1 MAAGDSDTPFADAF
15 RADSGI
21 PPCQTPDCTAVAH
34 FRNGYTRCLDHD
46 HVAPETAA
54 GDLEAVGI
62 ATDSFTFYF
71 GASCG
76 SSRKTLRQMEE
87 PNVMLSYATRT
98 NTPWEGIGSL
108 MVDSGGYSLLDKGEG
123 EYTDSADDYLDY
135 VEESGAEFFITRDVP
150 AADSVLAEI
159 DGGVGEAISR
169 TVDLTCETLDRSSDR
184 GVDATPIG
192 VLQGVS
198 PEDYIDCYHELAKA
212 DAVTG
217 RLAIGSLKGVSTEH
231 TVSIITEV
239 RRALDDDGNDDVELH
254 GLGVDVNDLEY
265 TGVRR
270 ALSSAD
276 SSRYIATARWR
287 ANREEDPPRLRD
299 DEPRS
304 PWTETAR
311 AYMDMRAALRELL
324 DRDDFPTPSAGESS
338 ATVEQAGISDY

>member
-1 MAAGDSDTPFADAF
+1 MMASPGGPETPFADAF
-15 RADSGI
+15 REHRGP
-21 PPCQTPDCTAVAH
+21 PPCQHPDCTDPAH
-34 FRNGYTRCLDHD
+34 FRNGYTHCLGHD
-46 HVAPETAA
+46 YAAPQTRA

-98 NTPWEGIGSL
+98 NTPWDGIGSL

-123 EYTDSADDYLDY
+123 EYTDSVDDYLDY
-135 VEESGAEFFITRDVP
+135 VQESGAEYFVTRDVP
-150 AADSVLAEI
+150 AADSVLP
-159 DGGVGEAISR
+159 
-169 TVDLTCETLDRSSDR
+169 LLDR
-184 GVDATPIG
+184 GVSEAIYRTVSLTAETLERSTARDVDADPIA

-198 PEDYIDCYHELAKA
+198 AEDYIQCYHELVKA
-212 DAVTG
+212 DALTG
-217 RLAIGSLKGVSTEH
+217 RLAIGSLKGVPTEQ
-231 TVSIITEV
+231 TVRIITDV
-239 RRALDDDGNDDVELH
+239 RRALDEDGNDDMELH
-254 GLGVDVNDLEY
+254 GLGVDVNDLEHAS
-265 TGVRR
+265 VRR

-287 ANREEDPPRLRD
+287 ANRDEAPPRLRE

-304 PWTETAR
+304 PWYETAR

-324 DRDDFPTPSAGESS
+324 DLEDYPT
-338 ATVEQAGISDY
+338 TVEQEGQQAIADF

>member
-1 MAAGDSDTPFADAF
+1 MAGSESETPFADAF
-15 RADSGI
+15 RADRGP

-34 FRNGYTRCLDHD
+34 FRNGYVRCLDHD

-98 NTPWEGIGSL
+98 NTPWDGIESL

-123 EYTDSADDYLDY
+123 EYTDSVDDYLDY
-135 VEESGAEFFITRDVP
+135 VEDSGAEFFITRDVP
-150 AADSVLAEI
+150 AADSVLAAI
-159 DGGVGEAISR
+159 DGGVAEAISR
-169 TVDLTCETLDRSSDR
+169 TVDLTRETLERGSDR
-184 GVDATPIG
+184 RIDATPIG
-192 VLQGVS
+192 VLQGVT
-198 PEDYIDCYHELAKA
+198 PGEYVDCYHELAKA
-212 DAVTG
+212 DSVTG
-217 RLAIGSLKGVSTEH
+217 RLAIGSLKGVPTER
-231 TVSIITEV
+231 TVRIITEV

-265 TGVRR
+265 AGVRR

-287 ANREEDPPRLRD
+287 ANRGEDPPRLRD

-324 DRDDFPTPSAGESS
+324 DRGDFPTAVAGESS
-338 ATVEQAGISDY
+338 AKAEQADIPNY